1 MIKKV
6 SVEQLRPGMF
16 IHDMNCG
23 WINHPFVSDNINI
36 KNDKT
41 INKIIAHGIREVY
54 IDTDKGIDVVGS
66 PSDEEVSRKILA
78 EPREAPKPEINARD
92 TVPLQEEIVKA
103 KEIKK
108 EALQTVQKL
117 MEDVRFGKQIEMEKV
132 DHIAEK
138 MVKSILRNKG
148 ALTSLSRIKDV
159 DDYTFMH
166 SISVGVLMISFS
178 RHLGFDYPTIKSLGI
193 GGLLH
198 DIGKTKVPAQI
209 LTKTG
214 QLSEEEFR
222 KAKEHVQHSRAIL
235 EHTTDIDETSILVA
249 EHHHERINGS
259 GYPSHLK
266 GNEISK
272 FGQMSAIAD
281 VYDAM
286 TSKRSYQ
293 RKFEPTEVLKNLFE
307 WSDYYS
313 NGLVQQFIRCMGI
326 YPVGSLVRLESGLLG
341 VVLELREQSLLQP
354 VVRIVY
360 DTKKEKYT
368 MPHNIDLSTGNGDR
382 VQGSESPDKWDIKPE
397 TYL

>member
-23 WINHPFVSDNINI
+23 WINHPFVSDNIKI

-41 INKIIAHGIREVY
+41 IRKIIAHGIREVY
-54 IDTDKGIDVVGS
+54 IDTDKGIDIVGS
-66 PSDEEVSRKILA
+66 PTEEEMSQKILA
-78 EPREAPKPEINARD
+78 EPIEAPKPKINPED
-92 TVPLQEEIVKA
+92 TVPLQEEIVQA

-132 DHIAEK
+132 DHITEK
-138 MVKSILRNKG
+138 MVQSILRNKG

-198 DIGKTKVPAQI
+198 DIGKTKVPARI

-222 KAKEHVQHSRAIL
+222 KAKEHVQHSRIIL

-259 GYPSHLK
+259 GYPAHLK
-266 GNEISK
+266 GDEISR

-354 VVRIVY
+354 LVRIVY
-360 DTKKEKYT
+360 DTKKDSYT
-368 MPHNIDLSTGNGDR
+368 MPHDIDLSIGSGDS